1 MTFSKETLSPPI
13 TDDGGMRFPIPRN
26 LAATASQPEHAD
38 LRAWVSTVPRLVREL
53 AERWSLRVGPP
64 FEPGGQC
71 AWVAPVVDEAGTDL
85 VLKIGWFH
93 PEAAHEADALRL
105 WNGEGAVLLRAH
117 HVDISTSAMLLERCI
132 PGTWLTT
139 SLPEEEQDAI
149 VAGLL
154 QRLWREPAAGHPFQ
168 PLEEMCNSWVDEFE
182 QKLERSPQPPDHG
195 LSRAGIEMFHELP
208 ASADRKVVLVTDLHG
223 ENILAAQRESWL
235 AVDPKPYVGDP
246 AYDVLQHMLNCP
258 DRLHS
263 DPVRL
268 ARRMATLLDLNE
280 ERVLLWL
287 FARCVQ
293 ESLDKPQLADVAVRL
308 RPV

>member
-1 MTFSKETLSPPI
+1 
-13 TDDGGMRFPIPRN
+13 MRFPIPRN

-38 LRAWVSTVPRLVREL
+38 LRAWVSTLPRLVREL

-71 AWVAPVVDEAGTDL
+71 SWVAPVVDEAGTDL
-85 VLKIGWFH
+85 VLKIGWPH

-139 SLPEEEQDAI
+139 SMPEEEQDAI

-154 QRLWREPAAGHPFQ
+154 RRLWRVPAAGHPFH

-208 ASADRKVVLVTDLHG
+208 HLPTGRSCLRPICTGRTSLLRNENPGSLSIRSRTSAIPRMTCCSTCS
-223 ENILAAQRESWL
+223 IAR
-235 AVDPKPYVGDP
+235 
-246 AYDVLQHMLNCP
+246 

-268 ARRMATLLDLNE
+268 ARRMATLLALDE

-293 ESLDKPQLADVAVRL
+293 ESLDEPQLADVAVRL